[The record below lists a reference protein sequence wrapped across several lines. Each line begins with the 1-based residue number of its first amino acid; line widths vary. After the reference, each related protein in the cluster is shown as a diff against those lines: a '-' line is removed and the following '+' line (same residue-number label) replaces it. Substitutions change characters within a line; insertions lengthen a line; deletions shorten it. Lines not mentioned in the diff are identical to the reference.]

1 VVCCHSQPRR
11 ASPRSASAGVRGGGC
26 TIPGAGKPGFSLADH
41 EIELGLGIHG
51 EKGVERTVPL
61 PADALVDTLLSSIVA
76 DLVLDRGERVAL
88 FVNGLGATPVEELY
102 ILYRSVAE
110 QLAGAG
116 LSVRRVWVGEYATSL
131 EMAGASVSLLRIDPE
146 LARLMDAPARSP
158 LFDRF

>member
-26 TIPGAGKPGFSLADH
+26 TIPGAGKSGFSLADH

-88 FVNGLGATPVEELY
+88 FVNGLSATPD
-102 ILYRSVAE
+102 
-110 QLAGAG
+110 
-116 LSVRRVWVGEYATSL
+116 
-131 EMAGASVSLLRIDPE
+131 ME
-146 LARLMDAPARSP
+146 LAIVLRAAYDNLSRRGITVARAWAGTF
-158 LFDRF
+158 LFALNMPGCSI

>member
-1 VVCCHSQPRR
+1 MVCCHSQPRR

-88 FVNGLGATPVEELY
+88 FVNGLGATPD
-102 ILYRSVAE
+102 
-110 QLAGAG
+110 
-116 LSVRRVWVGEYATSL
+116 
-131 EMAGASVSLLRIDPE
+131 ME
-146 LARLMDAPARSP
+146 LAIVLRAAYDNLSRRGITVARAWAGTF
-158 LFDRF
+158 LFALNMPGCSI